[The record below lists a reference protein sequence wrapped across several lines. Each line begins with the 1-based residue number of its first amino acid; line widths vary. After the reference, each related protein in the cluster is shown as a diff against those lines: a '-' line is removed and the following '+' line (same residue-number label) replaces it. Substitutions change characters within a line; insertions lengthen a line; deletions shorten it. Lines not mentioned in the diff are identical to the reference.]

1 MKIKLNQ
8 AYSFNQ
14 LGQRSN
20 QEDARYPDA
29 DAPVN
34 ASAFYVVCD
43 GVGGCQNGEIASRT
57 VCDAFGRVLSKIDW
71 NKAFEIKDFSKAL
84 DYAYDALE
92 KAIAN
97 AGTSDMATTLT
108 FAAFHKGG
116 VLVAHIGD
124 SRVYQIRPS
133 VGILYRSND
142 HSLVNALVH
151 AENMTPEEAVN
162 HPKSNVITRSMTHA
176 APDKDR
182 SSATTLNITDVA
194 AGDYFVLCTDGVL
207 HNIDDDLLV
216 EILSATDSDEE
227 KKDKIAGLCRES
239 TDNNTAYI
247 IPVNSVE
254 WEVGENIVPATIEEV
269 DSEYDDIGDDTSTMP
284 TVQIMVK
291 PDTVQEVSSI
301 RSQSLKDKLT
311 GIFKKYF

>member
-1 MKIKLNQ
+1 MKIQLNQ

-14 LGQRSN
+14 FGQRTN

-29 DAPVN
+29 DAPAN
-34 ASAFYVVCD
+34 ASSFYVVCD
-43 GVGGCQNGEIASRT
+43 GVGGCENGEIASRT
-57 VCDAFGRVLSKIDW
+57 VCDAFGRALSKIDW
-71 NKAFEIKDFSKAL
+71 SKAFEIADFSKAL

-92 KAIAN
+92 KAIA
-97 AGTSDMATTLT
+97 ATGASDMATTLT

-116 VLVAHIGD
+116 ALVAHIGD

-151 AENMTPEEAVN
+151 AENLTPEEAIN

-176 APDKDR
+176 TPDRDR
-182 SSATTLNITDVA
+182 SSATVLNITDVV

-216 EILSATDSDEE
+216 EILSGEDSDEE
-227 KKDKIAGLCRES
+227 KKNKIAGLCQDS

-247 IPVNSVE
+247 ISVDSVE
-254 WEVGENIVPATIEEV
+254 WEAGEEVVSATIEEV
-269 DSEYDDIGDDTSTMP
+269 DDDHDEAVESTTP
-284 TVQIMVK
+284 TIKIKVK
-291 PDTVQEVSSI
+291 PETVQEVSST

-311 GIFKKYF
+311 GLFKKYF

>member
-34 ASAFYVVCD
+34 VSSFYVVCD
-43 GVGGCQNGEIASRT
+43 GVGGCENGEVASRT
-57 VCDAFGRVLSKIDW
+57 VCDAFGRFLSKNNWDRT
-71 NKAFEIKDFSKAL
+71 FEIKNFSKAL

-97 AGTSDMATTLT
+97 TGTSDLATTLT
-108 FAAFHKGG
+108 FVAFHKGG
-116 VLVAHIGD
+116 ALVAHIGD
-124 SRVYQIRPS
+124 SRVYQIRPM

-176 APDKDR
+176 TPGKER
-182 SSATTLNITDVA
+182 SSATVLNITDVA

-227 KKDKIAGLCRES
+227 KKNKIARLCQDS

-247 IPVNSVE
+247 ISVNSVE
-254 WEVGENIVPATIEEV
+254 REVGEDIVPATIEEV
-269 DSEYDDIGDDTSTMP
+269 DSDHDDLGDDTMP
-284 TVQIMVK
+284 TVQITVK
-291 PDTVQEVSSI
+291 PDTVKEVSST